1 MKGTATVAVFPRYK
15 SGYLQPI
22 FSEPLRQVVAISGKL
37 DLEFN
42 LADELNL
49 SDDYSKDIVFDV
61 IVEEDKTQRRQNITA
76 VTTLYKHPYKLE
88 LVKTADAFKPGMPY
102 TCYLKLAY
110 QDGRPVLDDLNPV
123 SVKAGFGADTSRYA
137 TTEYKVSHDGIIRLA
152 FVPPEDPGLT
162 VLGIEATYKD
172 LSQWFSTIP
181 RSTSSDN
188 KFIQVRLATEKPS
201 VNGNIQFSV
210 ISTEPLETFR

>member
-1 MKGTATVAVFPRYK
+1 MVD
-15 SGYLQPI
+15 
-22 FSEPLRQVVAISGKL
+22 ISGSVDVEF
-37 DLEFN
+37 DL
-42 LADELNL
+42 AKELGL
-49 SDDYSKDIVFDV
+49 SDEYAREVVFDV
-61 IVEEDKTQRRQNITA
+61 RVKEDLTERIQNNTA
-76 VTTLYKHPYKLE
+76 SVVLYKYEYKME

-110 QDGRPVLDDLNPV
+110 QDGRPVQDDLNPV
-123 SVKAGFGADTSRYA
+123 SVKAGFGPDTSLYA
-137 TTEYKVSHDGIIRLA
+137 TTEYRVSHDGIIRLA

-188 KFIQVRLATEKPS
+188 KYIQVRLATEKPS

>member
-1 MKGTATVAVFPRYK
+1 M
-15 SGYLQPI
+15 
-22 FSEPLRQVVAISGKL
+22 VAISGKL

-42 LADELNL
+42 LAEELNL

-88 LVKTADAFKPGMPY
+88 LVKTADAWKPGMPY

-123 SVKAGFGADTSRYA
+123 SVKAGFGADTSQYA
-137 TTEYKVSHDGIIRLA
+137 RTEYKVSHDGIIRLA

-188 KFIQVRLATEKPS
+188 KFIQVRLATEKPT